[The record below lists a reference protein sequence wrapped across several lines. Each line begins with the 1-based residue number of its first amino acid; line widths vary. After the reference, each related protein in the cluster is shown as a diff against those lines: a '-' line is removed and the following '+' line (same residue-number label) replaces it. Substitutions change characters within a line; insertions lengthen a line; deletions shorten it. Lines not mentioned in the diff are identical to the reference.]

1 MDPNFNSMWSTSEIN
16 MVKSLITSHI
26 TNNTY
31 TSSARVNNNFGMP
44 MEAPPMDNMDMLQGY
59 LMDEIRATRRVEG
72 QQHMPNVVPKQR
84 RHAVRFWTT
93 DEHRYF
99 IFCTDLETFV
109 TS

>member
-16 MVKSLITSHI
+16 IVKSLITSHI

-44 MEAPPMDNMDMLQGY
+44 MEAPPMDMLQGY
-59 LMDEIRATRRVEG
+59 LMDEIRATRCVEG

-84 RHAVRFWTT
+84 RHAVRFWTI